1 MCLISRWRLQGPE
14 MWTVPLLS
22 LLCDSTCPSTH
33 PGTAHIWIYV
43 MWIKQRGYMAQNKYV
58 SKHKKHVHR
67 QARWTAH
74 NPTLPTV
81 DKAKAASHLEPDELL
96 NVVREVRGEVCQQL
110 AQPRLLVED
119 RQETQLGTVRPCI
132 EKLFNNY
139 IFDLD
144 IYTSTEMIC
153 T

>member
-1 MCLISRWRLQGPE
+1 M
-14 MWTVPLLS
+14 M
-22 LLCDSTCPSTH
+22 DPS
-33 PGTAHIWIYV
+33 
-43 MWIKQRGYMAQNKYV
+43 
-58 SKHKKHVHR
+58 
-67 QARWTAH
+67 
-74 NPTLPTV
+74 LPTV

-110 AQPRLLVED
+110 AEPRLLVQD

-144 IYTSTEMIC
+144 IYTSTEMIS